1 MGWRGMAEAAAD
13 SGGTPPRS
21 RDRRPGKETVLSDVR
36 TTTTIPAPSPVRRLL
51 RPEFADFWRL
61 WAVGLVVFVVRW
73 LETVAVGVVVYQ
85 RTNSAFLVAMM
96 TMLRLLPMGLFGA
109 FLGAWAERIE
119 RRTTLIAVVLLMGAN
134 SAVLG
139 VLAYTGHLQIWHLA
153 LSSFV
158 NGLGWA
164 TDNPVRRVMIGEVV
178 GTEAMGTA
186 MSLDAGANNASRMVG
201 PTIGGL
207 VLAHGGIEAAFA
219 ISVLLYGLALAAA
232 VRIRYRDTRTA
243 SPGSVL
249 ARIAEGLMLVRGD
262 RRLIGILAV
271 TVIFNVFAW
280 PFTAM
285 IPVIGRDQ
293 LLLGPEGVGLLASLD
308 GIGAFAGAV
317 LLALWLRP
325 AWYGRAYLGGIMI
338 YMVMLIV
345 FALVP
350 NSLIAGGALL
360 FTGFGGAGFSSMQ
373 ATLVY
378 LAAPPDMRSRIL
390 GVLSVCI
397 GTGPF
402 GFIWLG
408 LLADAIGANRA
419 TAVTG
424 CLGLLAMGVTRKLWR
439 AI

>member
-1 MGWRGMAEAAAD
+1 MAAAQ
-13 SGGTPPRS
+13 
-21 RDRRPGKETVLSDVR
+21 
-36 TTTTIPAPSPVRRLL
+36 TTATSPVRRLL

-61 WAVGLVVFVVRW
+61 WSVGLVVFVVRW

-85 RTNSAFLVAMM
+85 RTNSAFLVSMM

-119 RRTTLIAVVLLMGAN
+119 RRTTLICVVLSMGGN
-134 SAVLG
+134 SAILG
-139 VLAYTGHLQIWHLA
+139 ALAYTGNLEVWHLA

-178 GTEAMGTA
+178 GADAMGTA

-207 VLAHGGIEAAFA
+207 VLANVGIEGAFA
-219 ISVLLYGLALAAA
+219 VSVILYAFAMVAAI
-232 VRIRYRDTRTA
+232 RIRYRDTRSVNTNA
-243 SPGSVL
+243 VL
-249 ARIAEGLMLVRGD
+249 ARIAEGLRLVRSD
-262 RRLIGILAV
+262 RRLVGTLAV
-271 TVIFNVFAW
+271 TVIYNVFAW

-285 IPVIGRDQ
+285 IPVIGRDR
-293 LLLGPEGVGLLASLD
+293 LGLGPEGVGVLASLD
-308 GIGAFAGAV
+308 GVGAFAGAV
-317 LLALWLRP
+317 VLALSIKP
-325 AWYGRAYLGGIMI
+325 SWYARAYLWGVIS

-345 FALVP
+345 FALAP
-350 NSLIAGGALL
+350 NSTIAGSALL
-360 FTGFGGAGFSSMQ
+360 FTGFGGAGFSTMQ

-378 LAAPPDMRSRIL
+378 LAAPPEMRSRIL

-397 GTGPF
+397 GTGPI
-402 GFIWLG
+402 GFVWLG
-408 LLADAIGANRA
+408 LLADTIGAHWA
-419 TAVTG
+419 TAATG
-424 CLGLLAMGVTRKLWR
+424 AIGLLAMALTRKLWR